1 MQELGRAQLYVSA
14 QDKRV
19 DAFFLVRERP
29 QRDGAGDVGRAL
41 QILRARVGEAEAARL
56 HGNVSL
62 LGRLVVDDR
71 AVRAVGE
78 DGVEALLKIVLTLG
92 AKRFELFRR
101 AELGDR
107 LFADRVLEPVDEAR
121 DGHAVLDVGK
131 ALVLLL
137 RGRFH
142 RLHQLNGARAVED
155 FSALWHALQNA
166 VVGALAV
173 EQYAGAR
180 GQRRDETVDVVIG
193 SERYAVRFQM
203 CFDLCTH
210 GLSLHAERGL
220 VLLKQQI
227 REEHGREEHVV
238 AAQVQ
243 KPRDLVE
250 RGDDEHACAHLLHLA
265 AHHCEFF
272 PARQACILYV
282 QLPHRLARER
292 GAVRPHEVD
301 KVLVAR
307 KADVLFARLF
317 ADRTGEVVADRA
329 RVEADPA
336 VFRNVV
342 AQERG
347 DLRHAGLAH
356 AHELN
361 TAAL

>member
-1 MQELGRAQLYVSA
+1 VSA

-19 DAFFLVRERP
+19 DALFLVRERP

-56 HGNVSL
+56 HGNVGL

-137 RGRFH
+137 RGRLH
-142 RLHQLNGARAVED
+142 RFHQLNGARAVEH
-155 FSALWHALQNA
+155 FSALRHALQNA

-180 GQRRDETVDVVIG
+180 GQRRNEAVDVVIG
-193 SERYAVRFQM
+193 GERYAVRFQM
-203 CFDLCTH
+203 CFDLCAY
-210 GLSLHAERGL
+210 GLSLHAERGR

-227 REEHGREEHVV
+227 REEHRCEEHVV
-238 AAQVQ
+238 AAQIQ
-243 KPRDLVE
+243 QPRDFVE

-265 AHHCEFF
+265 AHHCELF

-292 GAVRPHEVD
+292 GAVRPHKVD

-307 KADVLFARLF
+307 KADVLLARLF

-342 AQERG
+342 AQ
-347 DLRHAGLAH
+347 
-356 AHELN
+356 
-361 TAAL
+361 